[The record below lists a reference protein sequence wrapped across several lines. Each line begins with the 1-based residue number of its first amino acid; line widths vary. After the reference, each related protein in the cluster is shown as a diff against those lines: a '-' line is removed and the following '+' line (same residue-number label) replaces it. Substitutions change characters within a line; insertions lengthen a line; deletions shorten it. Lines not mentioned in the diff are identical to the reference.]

1 MSSIA
6 AIHVAKSQLG
16 LDDDTYRAKL
26 ASITGKSSTR
36 DMSEAERQ
44 QVLKV
49 LRGQGFGPRPAQRK
63 DRATGKYAPKLQSLW
78 IAAWNLGIVRDKRD
92 AAMLAFVR
100 RQTGLDHTRFLSDA
114 GDAAKAI
121 EALKAWVRRETG
133 NDWLFKDSKRSP
145 VPSDP
150 RLHIVL
156 AQWGIAQARGLV
168 SGQLSEKLCEMG
180 FTDDFTLL
188 SRNDWIALMNDL
200 GTLIRDSGGGKG
212 RD

>member
-16 LDDDTYRAKL
+16 LDDDTYRSKL
-26 ASITGKSSTR
+26 ASITGKTSTR

-44 QVLKV
+44 KVLTV

-92 AAMLAFVR
+92 AAMLAFVK

-114 GDAAKAI
+114 GDAARAI
-121 EALKAWVRRETG
+121 EALKGWIRRETG
-133 NDWLFKDSKRSP
+133 NDWMFRVRQDCRPALN
-145 VPSDP
+145 DP
-150 RLHIVL
+150 RTHVVM
-156 AQWGIAQARGLV
+156 AQWAIVRERGQATGLLGELLV
-168 SGQLSEKLCEMG
+168 RMG
-180 FTDDFTLL
+180 FPVDFGEL
-188 SRNDWIALMNDL
+188 SGDQWIAVMNDL
-200 GTLIRDSGGGKG
+200 GTLIRGAS
-212 RD
+212 